1 MAEEPKLSEQ
11 KIAYYLSF
19 SDVIR
24 ILRLIDDAPFRELQ
38 LELEGLKVRIVQ
50 DKEQHLPAQH
60 GATKASASE
69 IARAA
74 LPEPVGEQAVAAAVA
89 VTRPEKDGIPV
100 VAPLA
105 GTFYRA
111 PFPGEPP
118 FVEVGAV
125 VSQGDVLGILEIMK
139 LMNHVSAPCAGVVS
153 EICAQNEEF
162 VEFGQVL
169 AFINPEYAE

>member
-1 MAEEPKLSEQ
+1 LSEQ

-19 SDVIR
+19 TDVIR

-38 LELEGLKVRIVQ
+38 LDLEGLQIRVVQ
-50 DKEQHLPAQH
+50 DKEQHLPTQPT
-60 GATKASASE
+60 ATKASVSE
-69 IARAA
+69 LAHAA
-74 LPEPVGEQAVAAAVA
+74 LPEPVGEQVAAAAVA

-139 LMNHVSAPCAGVVS
+139 LMNHVSAPCAGVIS

-169 AFINPEYAE
+169 AIINPERAE